1 MIALIDIGNTNIVLA
16 RYNNGDFIESY
27 RFTTD
32 KNKSMDEYYVILKDA
47 IKGVKEIVI
56 SSVVPELNSV
66 MRLLAEK
73 YLSITP
79 LFIGPGIK
87 TGVKI
92 LADNPKEV
100 GADLV
105 AAAAGVIEH
114 YAKDAIIVDMGT
126 ATTFT
131 YLQNGSIKGVSIT
144 TGLIT
149 ARSALIKGAS
159 QLTQFEFKAPKHVL
173 GTNTVDCLNAG
184 LLYGHAF
191 MIEGIVKAIRN
202 EYNNNAPIILTGG
215 AGRFIKDLL
224 NEEIIYDELL
234 LMKGLL
240 AIRNRNQ

>member
-16 RYNNGDFIESY
+16 RYNGDFTDNY

-32 KNKSMDEYYVILKDA
+32 KHKSMDEYYVILKDA
-47 IKGVKEIVI
+47 LAGVNEIII

-66 MRLLAEK
+66 MRLLSEK
-73 YLSITP
+73 YLSIIP
-79 LFIGPGIK
+79 LFIGPGVK

-92 LADNPKEV
+92 HADNPKEV

-105 AAAAGVIEH
+105 AASAGVIEH
-114 YAKDAIIVDMGT
+114 YGSDAIIVDMGT

-131 YLQNGSIKGVSIT
+131 YLHNGSIKGVSIT
-144 TGLIT
+144 TGLLT
-149 ARSALIKGAS
+149 QRSALISGAS

-191 MIEGIVKAIRN
+191 MIEGIVKAIRA
-202 EYNNNAPIILTGG
+202 EHKTNAPLILTGG

-224 NEEIIYDELL
+224 AEEVIYDELL

-240 AIRNRNQ
+240 AIRNRNR